1 MNKLNKLNL
10 NKPKL
15 SDGIPS
21 TDSVKVWGD
30 HIYFYGDVN
39 EKSAMD
45 LNIALQHLSMELST
59 NMLSTMHEVN
69 SPQPIWL
76 HINSYGGSLF
86 AGYAV
91 SDTILRIREMV
102 PVVTIIEGT
111 AMSAATIISTSGS
124 KRLMRSKSVM
134 LIHQLSSFMGGKYEE
149 MREEIKNMD
158 LAMKILNDHYL
169 QHTKIK
175 KEKLDEMLKK
185 DTYLDAKTCQK
196 LGLIDQ
202 II

>member
-1 MNKLNKLNL
+1 MNKLNL

-15 SDGIPS
+15 TDGMPT
-21 TDSVKVWGD
+21 TDNIKIWGD
-30 HIYFYGDVN
+30 HIYFYGNVT

-69 SPQPIWL
+69 QPQPIWL
-76 HINSYGGSLF
+76 HINSYGGDLF
-86 AGYAV
+86 SGYAI
-91 SDTILRIREMV
+91 SDTILRIREMI
-102 PVVTIIEGT
+102 PVVTIIEGV
-111 AMSAATIISTSGS
+111 AMSAATIIFTSGS
-124 KRLMRSKSVM
+124 KRLMRGKSVM
-134 LIHQLSSFMGGKYEE
+134 LIHQLSSGMWGKYDD

-158 LAMKILNDHYL
+158 LAMKILTEHYV
-169 QHTKIK
+169 QHTKMK
-175 KEKLDEMLKK
+175 KEKIDEILKK
-185 DTYLDAKTCQK
+185 DSYIDAKTCLK

>member
-1 MNKLNKLNL
+1 MNKLNL
-10 NKPKL
+10 NKPKN

-30 HIYFYGDVN
+30 HIYFYGDVT
-39 EKSAMD
+39 EKSTMD

-76 HINSYGGSLF
+76 HINTFGGNLMDGF
-86 AGYAV
+86 AV
-91 SDTILRIREMV
+91 SDTINRIKEMI
-102 PVVTIIEGT
+102 PVVTIVEGCS
-111 AMSAATIISTSGS
+111 MSAGSIISTSGS
-124 KRLMRSKSVM
+124 KRLMRGKSIM
-134 LIHQLSSFMGGKYEE
+134 LIHQLSGGMWGKYED
-149 MREEIKNMD
+149 MKQDVKNSD
-158 LAMKILNDHYL
+158 LLMKIMSDHYIST
-169 QHTKIK
+169 TKLTK
-175 KEKLDEMLKK
+175 VNLEAMLKK
-185 DTYLDAKTCQK
+185 DMFLDAKTCLK